1 MKVAVTWQMSGF
13 VDIDA
18 PTMEEAVDKFLD
30 NRDNIAIPKDGEYIE
45 ESLEL
50 GSEDP
55 EVLKMFAD
63 IQTEAVE
70 CCPFCGG
77 ENVFPNWNVKKQ
89 GYIAKCQHCGEAIML
104 CDECRHAADNC
115 GKRCDWHEEIH
126 GNKALGIC
134 FRGMTK
140 HQK

>member
-1 MKVAVTWQMSGF
+1 MRGF

-18 PTMEEAVDKFLD
+18 PTIEKAMDKFLD
-30 NRDNIAIPKDGEYIE
+30 NRDHIPLPEDREYIE
-45 ESLEL
+45 KSFEL
-50 GSEDP
+50 GSEGP
-55 EVLKMFAD
+55 ETLKISAD
-63 IQTEAVE
+63 IQTESVE

-77 ENVFPNWNVKKQ
+77 ENVFHNWDMKTQ

-104 CDECRHAADNC
+104 CDECRHAADSC
-115 GKRCDWHEEIH
+115 EKRCDWHEKVH
-126 GNKALGIC
+126 GNETWGIC